1 MALGV
6 KIRIALLEELRF
18 FVELSRLIV
27 MALGRHDLNLAELF
41 LSLYFFD

>member
-6 KIRIALLEELRF
+6 RIRLALLEELRF

-27 MALGRHDLNLAELF
+27 MALGRHDLNLAEL
-41 LSLYFFD
+41 SLYFYY